1 MAQVIT
7 TITTRPQELP
17 TRARKL
23 RDQAR
28 LLWSEA
34 QPRTRTAVQM
44 GALLAVTVI
53 AYNYSLSTLLQLA
66 GLNSPLAYVSLVPI
80 VALILAAVNSRPSQP
95 EPAIHDRQTDYI
107 IGVPLMVGAL
117 CADLYLPSK
126 LSAMFWVWRIDLLTL
141 PFFVAGAVAVIF
153 GVRVLWRQKVAV
165 AFLLLAWPYPYT
177 SVLLGVLNA
186 FTTATLFAMT
196 KIVHIVHVAT
206 PQVGNLNNAV
216 FTVVHHG
223 HPFNLS
229 VISACSGVNS
239 VVGFLLIGTAFAA
252 TIRGPLVRKLLWLAG
267 GMLLLWVLNLGRL
280 TLVFWAGQQY
290 GEHFAIDVLHPYIGL
305 FLFVLG
311 IAVMILCIR
320 PMGLRIGNESAVP
333 TVSATTSEEP
343 PLDMQ
348 RAHKHNMAVPRV
360 YLAVAL
366 VLVLGIIAGFSDV
379 GLQSYNLVEDVSG
392 SPKLTSYIADPMAPV
407 GWTSRYETTFD
418 WAAPLFGEGSI
429 WNRYELSPGVGGDLQ
444 ARTEIV
450 ADVIDTPDLQ
460 TFAAFGIEQCYQFH
474 GYSLANVT
482 NVSLPGGITGQS
494 MAYTSQQ
501 YGSWSIIYWILPVKS
516 HGSTVYE
523 RVVLYVQNQH
533 GVVAEATRG
542 QQASIRNQAGPSG
555 SNNSSQVT
563 VLQNQ
568 AFLLA
573 YAREMIRDQAT
584 RSAAQAAPRTVR
596 ANPNFP

>member
-1 MAQVIT
+1 
-7 TITTRPQELP
+7 
-17 TRARKL
+17 
-23 RDQAR
+23 
-28 LLWSEA
+28 
-34 QPRTRTAVQM
+34 M

-66 GLNSPLAYVSLVPI
+66 DLNSPLAYVSLVPI

-117 CADLYLPSK
+117 CADLFLPSK

-186 FTTATLFAMT
+186 FTTATLFAMA

-290 GEHFAIDVLHPYIGL
+290 GEHFAIDVLHP
-305 FLFVLG
+305 VHRARPVRLG
-311 IAVMILCIR
+311 YRSHDPVHPAA
-320 PMGLRIGNESAVP
+320 G
-333 TVSATTSEEP
+333 TS
-343 PLDMQ
+343 
-348 RAHKHNMAVPRV
+348 H
-360 YLAVAL
+360 
-366 VLVLGIIAGFSDV
+366 
-379 GLQSYNLVEDVSG
+379 
-392 SPKLTSYIADPMAPV
+392 
-407 GWTSRYETTFD
+407 
-418 WAAPLFGEGSI
+418 
-429 WNRYELSPGVGGDLQ
+429 
-444 ARTEIV
+444 
-450 ADVIDTPDLQ
+450 
-460 TFAAFGIEQCYQFH
+460 
-474 GYSLANVT
+474 
-482 NVSLPGGITGQS
+482 
-494 MAYTSQQ
+494 
-501 YGSWSIIYWILPVKS
+501 
-516 HGSTVYE
+516 
-523 RVVLYVQNQH
+523 
-533 GVVAEATRG
+533 
-542 QQASIRNQAGPSG
+542 
-555 SNNSSQVT
+555 
-563 VLQNQ
+563 
-568 AFLLA
+568 
-573 YAREMIRDQAT
+573 RE
-584 RSAAQAAPRTVR
+584 
-596 ANPNFP
+596 

>member
-1 MAQVIT
+1 MAQVMT
-7 TITTRPQELP
+7 TITTRPQQLP

-23 RDQAR
+23 RDRAR
-28 LLWSEA
+28 LLWSDA

-53 AYNYSLSTLLQLA
+53 AYSYSLTTLLQLSD
-66 GLNSPLAYVSLVPI
+66 LNSPLAYVSLVPI
-80 VALILAAVNSRPSQP
+80 VALVLAGVNSRPSQP

-107 IGVPLMVGAL
+107 VGVPLMVGAL
-117 CADLYLPSK
+117 CADLFLPSK

-186 FTTATLFAMT
+186 FTTATLFAMN
-196 KIVHIVHVAT
+196 KILHVVHVAT
-206 PQVGNLNNAV
+206 PQVDGSSNAV
-216 FTVVHHG
+216 FTVVHNG

-239 VVGFLLIGTAFAA
+239 VVGFLLVGIAFAVV
-252 TIRGPLVRKLLWLAG
+252 IRGPLIRKLLWLAG

-280 TLVFWAGQQY
+280 TLVFWAGRQY

-305 FLFVLG
+305 VLFIFG

-320 PMGLRIGNESAVP
+320 PMGLRIGNESRA
-333 TVSATTSEEP
+333 ATAGATASEALAP
-343 PLDMQ
+343 DVK
-348 RAHKHNMAVPRV
+348 RGHKHDMAVPRV
-360 YLAVAL
+360 YLALAL
-366 VLVLGIIAGFSDV
+366 VLVLGIIVGFSDV

-392 SPKLTSYIADPMAPV
+392 SPKLVSFISDPMTPL
-407 GWTSRYETTFD
+407 GWTSRYETTFN
-418 WAAPLFGEGSI
+418 WAAPLFGEQSV
-429 WNRYELSPGVGGDLQ
+429 WNRYQLYPGIGGDLQ
-444 ARTEIV
+444 ARTDMV

-501 YGSWSIIYWILPVKS
+501 YGSWSIVYWIIPVKS
-516 HGSTVYE
+516 GGNTVYE
-523 RVVLYVQNQH
+523 RVVLYLQNRT
-533 GVVAEATRG
+533 GIVAEATRG
-542 QQASIRNQAGPSG
+542 QQAGISNQAGVLG
-555 SNNSSQVT
+555 SDNSKQV
-563 VLQNQ
+563 VLLQNQ
-568 AFLLA
+568 DFLVA
-573 YAREMIRDQAT
+573 YAREMIRDQAN
-584 RSAAQAAPRTVR
+584 RSAALFAGHTV
-596 ANPNFP
+596 A